1 MPKSKTETVPFV
13 EEYEKKN
20 PRSRALY
27 ERARKSLPGGN
38 TRSSVFFEP
47 FPPYLVRGEGCRIW
61 DVDGNERVDFLNNYS
76 SLIHGHGAPQVKEA
90 LRQQVERGTAFAG
103 PTEAELRLA
112 ELIQERLPS
121 MERLRFTSSGTEA
134 TLLAL
139 RAARAFTGRDK
150 IAKIEGGFHG
160 SHEHVTISIA
170 PDLREAGEESR
181 PRSVPDGRGIPR
193 NVLDNA
199 IVIPFNNPEAIER
212 ILTPVA
218 DSVAAVIVEPV
229 MGAAGIIPPAEGFL
243 SFLRE
248 FTARHKTLLIFD
260 EIIAFRISY
269 HGAQGYFGV
278 TPDLTTLG
286 KIIGGGLPVG
296 AFGGRADVMA
306 VFDAPPQEG
315 VRHPGTFNGYP
326 LAMVAGIA
334 TLETLPPESFTRMEE
349 LTSNLAA
356 ELRTLFARHDFPAQV
371 TQIGSLFNIHTNRN
385 PILNFRSTVNEDEGL
400 KQNIHLGL
408 LNRGF
413 FLAPRGMGCLSTA
426 IGQVEID
433 ALLGAMDAILLAHS

>member
-47 FPPYLVRGEGCRIW
+47 FPPYLVRGDGCRIW

-181 PRSVPDGRGIPR
+181 PASVPDGRGIPR

-199 IVIPFNNPEAIER
+199 IVIPFNNPEAVER

-218 DSVAAVIVEPV
+218 ESVAAVMVEPV

-248 FTARHKTLLIFD
+248 FTARHKILLIFD

-334 TLETLPPESFTRMEE
+334 ALETLPPESFTRMEE

-356 ELRTLFARHDFPAQV
+356 ELRTMFARHDFPAQV

-413 FLAPRGMGCLSTA
+413 SLAPRGMGCLSTA